1 MLHKVY
7 VKKISDDAVLPF
19 KAHEDDAG
27 FDLFSIEETDIKPNE
42 FKLIKTG
49 ITLELPRGTEAQI
62 RSRSG
67 LALKNGIVVLNSP
80 GTIDAGYRGEIGVI
94 LFNHGKETFHVEK
107 HMKIAQMVI
116 QELPI
121 IELIETESELKIS
134 YRGEEGFGS
143 TGLK

>member
-1 MLHKVY
+1 MYKVY
-7 VKKISDDAVLPF
+7 VKKIIDNAVLPF
-19 KAHEDDAG
+19 KAHDSDAG
-27 FDLFSIEETDIKPNE
+27 FDLFSVEETDIKPKE

-49 ITLELPRGTEAQI
+49 IVLELPVGTEAQI

-67 LALKNGIVVLNSP
+67 LALKKGIAVLNSP

-94 LFNHGKETFHVEK
+94 LVNHGHEIFHVEK

-116 QELPI
+116 QQLPE
-121 IELIETESELKIS
+121 IELMETKLELDLS
-134 YRGEEGFGS
+134 DRGEEGFGS

>member
-1 MLHKVY
+1 MFKVH
-7 VKKISDDAVLPF
+7 VKKIVDNAILPF
-19 KAHEDDAG
+19 KAHDGDAG
-27 FDLFSIEETDIKPNE
+27 FDLFSIEKTEIKPKE

-49 ITLELPRGTEAQI
+49 IALELTEGLEAQI

-67 LALKNGIVVLNSP
+67 LALKSGVAVLNSP

-94 LFNHGKETFHVEK
+94 LINHGYETFHVDM

-116 QELPI
+116 QKLPKVELV
-121 IELIETESELKIS
+121 ETKLDLNFSD
-134 YRGEEGFGS
+134 RGEGGFGS